1 MGAAPGPACY
11 GLGGTQATLTDAL
24 VVLGIVS
31 PTAFLNG
38 RRVLKIE
45 LARTAL
51 ENHLAAPLKIRVEEA
66 ALKIYAAAVERMAN
80 LSRDTCAAADWR
92 ATAPPTLFAYG
103 GNGPLFA
110 TAIAEALG
118 TVLSA
123 YGSAIADVM
132 QVYERALVSADP
144 ARELADV
151 GLALRAQAA
160 RDLRGEGFDPAQALY
175 RWEIEG
181 AAGRRW
187 HSTVRSIS
195 CALQAVPNRNC
206 CAAQIET
213 EYLPPGHPLTNTTEI
228 DLTSLK
234 RRLTAGEL
242 IIENGHLKVV
252 AP

>member
-160 RDLRGEGFDPAQALY
+160 RDLRGEGFDPAVALY
-175 RWEIEG
+175 RSEIEG
-181 AAGRRW
+181 AAGAQ
-187 HSTVRSIS
+187 V
-195 CALQAVPNRNC
+195 ALDGA
-206 CAAQIET
+206 
-213 EYLPPGHPLTNTTEI
+213 L
-228 DLTSLK
+228 DLTRAASCPEPQLL
-234 RRLTAGEL
+234 RGADRNRIPAAGPPAHQHHR
-242 IIENGHLKVV
+242 N
-252 AP
+252 

>member
-66 ALKIYAAAVERMAN
+66 ALKIYAAAVEMMAN
-80 LSRDTCAAADWR
+80 LSRDTCAAADWS

-118 TVLSA
+118 IDTVHFFALGTVLSA

-132 QVYERALVSADP
+132 HVYERALVSADP

-160 RDLRGEGFDPAQALY
+160 RDLRGERFDPAQALY

-181 AAGRRW
+181 AAGAQ
-187 HSTVRSIS
+187 V
-195 CALQAVPNRNC
+195 ALDGA
-206 CAAQIET
+206 
-213 EYLPPGHPLTNTTEI
+213 L
-228 DLTSLK
+228 DLTRAASCPEPQLL
-234 RRLTAGEL
+234 RGADRNRIPAAGPPAHQHHR
-242 IIENGHLKVV
+242 N
-252 AP
+252 

>member
-24 VVLGIVS
+24 GVLGIVS

-66 ALKIYAAAVERMAN
+66 ALKIYAAAVEMMAN
-80 LSRDTCAAADWR
+80 LSRDTCAAADWS
-92 ATAPPTLFAYG
+92 ATASPTLFAYG

-118 TVLSA
+118 IVLSA

-132 QVYERALVSADP
+132 HVYERALVSADP

-195 CALQAVPNRNC
+195 RALQAVPNRNC

-213 EYLPPGHPLTNTTEI
+213 EYLPPGHPITDTTEI

>member
-1 MGAAPGPACY
+1 M
-11 GLGGTQATLTDAL
+11 
-24 VVLGIVS
+24 LGIVS

-66 ALKIYAAAVERMAN
+66 ALKIYAAAVEMMAN

-160 RDLRGEGFDPAQALY
+160 RDLRGEGFDPAVALY

-181 AAGRRW
+181 AAGAQ
-187 HSTVRSIS
+187 V
-195 CALQAVPNRNC
+195 ALDGA
-206 CAAQIET
+206 
-213 EYLPPGHPLTNTTEI
+213 L
-228 DLTSLK
+228 DLTRAASCPEPQLL
-234 RRLTAGEL
+234 RGADRNRIPAAGPPAHQHHR
-242 IIENGHLKVV
+242 N
-252 AP
+252 

>member
-1 MGAAPGPACY
+1 M
-11 GLGGTQATLTDAL
+11 
-24 VVLGIVS
+24 LGIVS

-160 RDLRGEGFDPAQALY
+160 RDLRGEGFDPAVALY
-175 RWEIEG
+175 RSEIEG
-181 AAGRRW
+181 AAGAQ
-187 HSTVRSIS
+187 V
-195 CALQAVPNRNC
+195 ALDGA
-206 CAAQIET
+206 
-213 EYLPPGHPLTNTTEI
+213 L
-228 DLTSLK
+228 DLTRAASCPEPQLL
-234 RRLTAGEL
+234 RGADRNRIPAARPPAHQHHR
-242 IIENGHLKVV
+242 N
-252 AP
+252 